1 MNQNQAKKFASIGAT
16 IRQRVNVPTVKAIF
30 DPGGENLTLKT
41 AYFGGINMAEEFDA
55 GFADDAELTMR
66 VSSSELPPREEIIGS
81 RIQKKPGE
89 VYRILDWNQSEMSP
103 EVVYS
108 LGEL

>member
-1 MNQNQAKKFASIGAT
+1 MNQNQAQKLASIGAK
-16 IRQRVNVPTVKAIF
+16 IRQRVNVPSTKAIF
-30 DPGGENLTLKT
+30 DPDGEALTLAT
-41 AYFGGINMAEEFDA
+41 AYFGGVSMAEEFGA
-55 GFADDAELTMR
+55 GFSDDVELTMR
-66 VSSSELPPREEIIGS
+66 VSSSELPPREEIIGE
-81 RIQKKPGE
+81 RVQKLPGE